1 MGDRA
6 QEMVEM
12 LCQHV
17 KLDMALRLIQILK
30 PIHFQGSKHELG
42 VDAFADPALAQA
54 ICTDVATALQICNDM
69 LVEEGLAPLGLVVE
83 GHTSASFEGEAES
96 ERISGLRALA
106 CGKAITGALKEAN
119 PGLATIW
126 EKPMEYAISF
136 KGHGS
141 KVRLKGFDDGGN
153 YAENRRVE
161 MRLVTPGQPG
171 YFQGGTVP
179 SSKSLSTK
187 AKGRNEKASHK
198 GQKGPKGPKGQ
209 RATMNEKASHSDR
222 VLPFKPPPSDHMHV
236 ENFH

>member
-1 MGDRA
+1 
-6 QEMVEM
+6 MVEM

-17 KLDMALRLIQILK
+17 KIDMVLRLIQILK
-30 PIHFQGSKHELG
+30 PIQFQGSKHELG

-83 GHTSASFEGEAES
+83 GHTSASLEGEAES

-119 PGLATIW
+119 PCLGTIW
-126 EKPMEYAISF
+126 GKPMEYAISF

-187 AKGRNEKASHK
+187 AKAKARNEKASHK
-198 GQKGPKGPKGQ
+198 GQGQGQ
-209 RATMNEKASHSDR
+209 RATMDEKASHSDR
-222 VLPFKPPPSDHMHV
+222 VLPFKPPRSDHMSV
-236 ENFH
+236 ENLH